1 MKQRVM
7 KIRIEFQTIFLHQI
21 PPSSVK
27 KREIKKF
34 KKAQSRLKL
43 PKNPSLPPSNK
54 SFQFSPSYIPSP
66 HKTKTTVIRMFLK
79 DRIIKRRKKK
89 NSLEIIMQSDRNRL
103 LVGITYN
110 RITLNKLA
118 FNRLFSPDPLEFV
131 RGSAALPS
139 HTWNLRGWHTLSGGV
154 PCSRCVFTFKSRK
167 LCQGTAACI
176 NKSPSRSA
184 RYVSLSLG

>member
-1 MKQRVM
+1 M
-7 KIRIEFQTIFLHQI
+7 
-21 PPSSVK
+21 S
-27 KREIKKF
+27 
-34 KKAQSRLKL
+34 
-43 PKNPSLPPSNK
+43 KNPFPSFLPSFQQSSNK
-54 SFQFSPSYIPSP
+54 SPP
-66 HKTKTTVIRMFLK
+66 HKTKTVIRLFL
-79 DRIIKRRKKK
+79 RNGIIKRKKK
-89 NSLEIIMQSDRNRL
+89 KRNSLEIIMQSDRNIII
-103 LVGITYN
+103 VEITHN

-167 LCQGTAACI
+167 LCQGSAACI
-176 NKSPSRSA
+176 NKSASRCA

>member
-1 MKQRVM
+1 
-7 KIRIEFQTIFLHQI
+7 
-21 PPSSVK
+21 
-27 KREIKKF
+27 
-34 KKAQSRLKL
+34 
-43 PKNPSLPPSNK
+43 
-54 SFQFSPSYIPSP
+54 
-66 HKTKTTVIRMFLK
+66 
-79 DRIIKRRKKK
+79 
-89 NSLEIIMQSDRNRL
+89 MQSDRNRL

-139 HTWNLRGWHTLSGGV
+139 HTWNLRGCHTLSGGV
-154 PCSRCVFTFKSRK
+154 PCSRCVFTFKSMK

-184 RYVSLSLG
+184 RYVSLSLGWWTSSSTNFNVSFSLFLFGISIREIWREIFLFLERMEK

>member
-1 MKQRVM
+1 M
-7 KIRIEFQTIFLHQI
+7 
-21 PPSSVK
+21 S
-27 KREIKKF
+27 
-34 KKAQSRLKL
+34 
-43 PKNPSLPPSNK
+43 KNPFLPSFQQSSNK
-54 SFQFSPSYIPSP
+54 SPP
-66 HKTKTTVIRMFLK
+66 HKTKT
-79 DRIIKRRKKK
+79 DRNPPVLEERDNKKK
-89 NSLEIIMQSDRNRL
+89 KEKKRNSLEIIMQSDRNIII
-103 LVGITYN
+103 VEITHN

-167 LCQGTAACI
+167 LCQGSAACI
-176 NKSPSRSA
+176 NKSASRCA